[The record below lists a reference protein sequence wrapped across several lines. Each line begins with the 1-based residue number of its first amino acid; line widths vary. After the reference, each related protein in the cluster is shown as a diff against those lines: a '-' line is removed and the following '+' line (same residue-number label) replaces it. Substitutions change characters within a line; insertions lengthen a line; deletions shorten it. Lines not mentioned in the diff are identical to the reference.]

1 MKQDNTNPLP
11 QGYRAM
17 TSAEAGLKP
26 PFAGID
32 WAVSV
37 QPKVVGCKV
46 ESILWHPRFAAR

>member
-1 MKQDNTNPLP
+1 
-11 QGYRAM
+11 M
-17 TSAEAGLKP
+17 TGAEAGLKP

-46 ESILWHPRFAAR
+46 DPLASKISSKIGHI

>member
-1 MKQDNTNPLP
+1 
-11 QGYRAM
+11 M
-17 TSAEAGLKP
+17 TGAEAGLKP

-46 ESILWHPRFAAR
+46 ESIL